1 MIATAKAPVCEICAG
16 SLIEAPRGFVVCGEY
31 VTCGEC
37 FREGMK
43 REIPEEMERWEETRP
58 YVALPEEIVKAAES
72 LKTVTNTRDKEKIE
86 SWLLTAVQ
94 RNSSLPHLYSALLTS
109 PILPSLGAFMP
120 DKSADP
126 WECLR
131 CKSKISGYSKR
142 CEACGYR
149 ELSLYGQ
156 KTVVNIYWQCD
167 NCKFPFNCVSRSQCL
182 MCKVENP
189 ELAQSP
195 NPSVIEEMFQAVRK
209 LF

>member
-1 MIATAKAPVCEICAG
+1 MIETAKAPVCEICAG

-43 REIPEEMERWEETRP
+43 RAIPDEMERWEEIRP
-58 YVALPEEIVKAAES
+58 YVSIPEEMVKAAES
-72 LKTVTNTRDKEKIE
+72 LKAAANTHDKEKIE
-86 SWLLTAVQ
+86 AWLLSAVQ
-94 RNSSLPHLYSALLTS
+94 RNSTLPFLYSTLLTS

-131 CKSKISGYSKR
+131 CKSKTSGYSKR

-149 ELSLYGQ
+149 ELSLYGR
-156 KTVVNIYWQCD
+156 TTATDIYWQCEG
-167 NCKFPFNCVSRSQCL
+167 CKFPLNCVSHSQCL
-182 MCKVENP
+182 KCKVENP

-195 NPSVIEEMFQAVRK
+195 NPSAIGGVFQAFRR